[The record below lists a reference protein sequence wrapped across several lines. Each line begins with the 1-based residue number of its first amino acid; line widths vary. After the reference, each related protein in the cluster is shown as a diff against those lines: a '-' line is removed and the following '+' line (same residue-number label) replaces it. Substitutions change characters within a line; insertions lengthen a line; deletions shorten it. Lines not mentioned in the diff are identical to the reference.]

1 METVKK
7 FEYEID
13 LIFEKVYSVNESIT
27 SLERKSLIQGFEDG
41 LKEGLGSWLGSALGK
56 TTNFFKG
63 LPDKAK
69 GLYQTGKKYASQA
82 WNWIKDLSIKI
93 VDGVKKGFET
103 AVNFCTT
110 NFKKF
115 TDWLSNTYNNAIEG
129 IKAAYEKFKG
139 KIADFSEWCVELWNR
154 MTENVKSLVKSTK
167 EKLLAMGERIS
178 EWLSS
183 SWNTIKDYA
192 ERAKNSTVEA
202 FRKLGEMVSNGLK
215 YGFKKSGEIASMV
228 LLVCTW
234 PFSKLFELI
243 KKIPSLFQKL
253 VKIVSDYIKSEI
265 EDFKRAYGEEMDRYR
280 QEKISKNKPPQPPID
295 GPNVDL
301 SLPDE
306 EEMSDEE
313 ANNSLAEIKRR
324 LAAKRNESFI
334 KHFENHNIKSR
345 RIKKF
350 RNF

>member
-1 METVKK
+1 MQFEVRK
-7 FEYEID
+7 FEKEID
-13 LIFEKVYSVNESIT
+13 LIFEKVYSVNESI
-27 SLERKSLIQGFEDG
+27 SSIEREALIKGFEDG
-41 LKEGLGSWLGSALGK
+41 LNEGFGSWLGTALGK
-56 TTNFFKG
+56 TTNFFKSI
-63 LPDKAK
+63 PDKAK
-69 GLYQTGKKYASQA
+69 DFYQKGKKYATQA
-82 WNWIKDLSIKI
+82 WEWIKDLSIKI
-93 VDGVKKGFET
+93 ADGVKKGFET

-139 KIADFSEWCVELWNR
+139 KIADFSEWCVDLWNR
-154 MTENVKSLVKSTK
+154 MIENVKSLVKSTK

-178 EWLSS
+178 EWVSN

-215 YGFKKSGEIASMV
+215 SGFKKAGEIASMV
-228 LLVCTW
+228 LLVCAW
-234 PFSKLFELI
+234 PFSKLFELV

-280 QEKISKNKPPQPPID
+280 LSKNTPPEPPTD
-295 GPNVDL
+295 GPTVDL
-301 SLPDE
+301 SLPEDE
-306 EEMSDEE
+306 EIMSDEE
-313 ANNSLAEIKRR
+313 AANSLSEIKRK
-324 LAAKRNESFI
+324 LAAKRNENFI
-334 KHFENHNIKSR
+334 KHFENHNTINR